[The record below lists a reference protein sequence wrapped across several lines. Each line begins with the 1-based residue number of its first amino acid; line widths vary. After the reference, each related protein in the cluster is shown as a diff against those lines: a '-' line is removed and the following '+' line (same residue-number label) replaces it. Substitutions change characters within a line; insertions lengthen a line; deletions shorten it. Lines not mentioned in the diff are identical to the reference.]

1 MQLIKKPGSFILVTI
16 LVTLVGIFLVSLSG
30 CSGLQ
35 KADDVSAAETET
47 VLQKAEDAADNEIAD
62 STEADFPVNELTSDL
77 LYDLLLAELALQQNN
92 YDLAFEKYYQAAVQ
106 TRDSRLVKKA
116 TGVTLFSKNDAQTS
130 QSVKLWSELQPD
142 NLDVQQIYASTL
154 ISQKKDEQ
162 AIEYLQRVI
171 ALSDNYPAG
180 LKRCVAILD
189 SIPER
194 ERVDYLFAAL
204 TKTHQNLPIVHLYAS
219 KIAIKYGDYA
229 TADKSLND
237 TLALKPDYLEAR
249 IVKVELLKKQQRN
262 PQAIKLLQE
271 IVADEPDNILLRLE
285 LARMLVADK
294 QHKKAFRHIQ
304 ILARDDELNSEVLF
318 AISLLSI
325 EIDETDAARQYLERL
340 HGHRLYASEAAYFIG
355 QLESARKNY
364 TEAEQWFRRVQR
376 GQYVFEANLRLAL
389 VLSQQ
394 GKLKD
399 AISLLNEYKP
409 ADLKQH
415 IEILQIKA
423 EVYAQTEKYKTGY
436 DTYTEALNLS
446 PGNHDLRYGRA
457 MLAEKFGRIDLLEQD
472 LLLII
477 AENPKDNQALNAL
490 GYTLVEQT
498 ERYQE
503 AKKYI
508 EQALAI
514 DGEDIATL
522 DSMGW
527 VLHKLGNNEDAVKY
541 LHKAYE
547 KDSDPEIAA
556 HYGEV
561 LWLLGKT
568 RKAKKI
574 WKKALKEYPEHKI
587 LLTTT
592 SRYLK

>member
-1 MQLIKKPGSFILVTI
+1 MQLIKQPGSFILVTI
-16 LVTLVGIFLVSLSG
+16 LVTLAGIFLVSLSG
-30 CSGLQ
+30 CS
-35 KADDVSAAETET
+35 
-47 VLQKAEDAADNEIAD
+47 VLQKAEDVPTAEIETGLQTAAENKSAEI
-62 STEADFPVNELTSDL
+62 TEAAFPVNELSSEL

-92 YDLAFEKYYQAAVQ
+92 YDLAFEKYYQAAAQ
-106 TRDSRLVKKA
+106 TRDSRLIKKA
-116 TGVTLFSKNDAQTS
+116 TGVTLFSKNDAQTN
-130 QSVKLWSELQPD
+130 QSVKLWSELQPQH
-142 NLDVQQIYASTL
+142 LDVQQIYASTL
-154 ISQKKDEQ
+154 ISQQKDDQ

-171 ALSDNYPAG
+171 TLSDDYPTG

-189 SIPER
+189 NIPER

-204 TKTHQNLPIVHLYAS
+204 TKSHQELPIVHLYAT

-229 TADKSLND
+229 AAEKSLND
-237 TLALKPDYLEAR
+237 ALALKPDYLEAQ
-249 IVKVELLKKQQRN
+249 IIQVELFKKQQRDQ
-262 PQAIKLLQE
+262 QAIKLLQK

-285 LARMLVADK
+285 LARLLVTDD

-304 ILARDDELNSEVLF
+304 ILAQDDELNSEVLF
-318 AISLLSI
+318 AISLLCM
-325 EIDETDAARQYLERL
+325 EIDEMDAARQYLERL

-355 QLESARKNY
+355 QLESASKNY
-364 TEAEQWFRRVQR
+364 PEAEQWFRQVQH

-394 GKLKD
+394 GKLTE
-399 AISLLNEYKP
+399 AITLLDGYQSD
-409 ADLKQH
+409 DLQQR

-423 EVYAQTEKYKTGY
+423 EVYAEAEKYKTGY
-436 DTYTEALNLS
+436 DLYTEALNLS
-446 PGNHDLRYGRA
+446 PGNHDLLYGRA

-472 LLLII
+472 LLTVI

-490 GYTLVEQT
+490 GFTLAEQT

-514 DGEDIATL
+514 DAEDIATL

-527 VLHKLGNNEDAVKY
+527 VLHKLGNNEAAARY

-547 KDSDPEIAA
+547 KDADPEIAA

-568 RKAKKI
+568 RKAEKV
-574 WKKALKEYPEHKI
+574 WKKALKEYPDHKI
-587 LLTTT
+587 LLSTT

>member
-1 MQLIKKPGSFILVTI
+1 MQLIKQPGSFILVTI
-16 LVTLVGIFLVSLSG
+16 LVTLAGIFLVSLSG
-30 CSGLQ
+30 CS
-35 KADDVSAAETET
+35 
-47 VLQKAEDAADNEIAD
+47 VLQKAEDAPAAEIETGMQTAAENK
-62 STEADFPVNELTSDL
+62 SAEITEAAFPVNELSSEL

-92 YDLAFEKYYQAAVQ
+92 YDLAFEKYYQAAAQ
-106 TRDSRLVKKA
+106 TRDSRLIKKA
-116 TGVTLFSKNDAQTS
+116 TGVTLFSKNDAQTNK
-130 QSVKLWSELQPD
+130 SVKLWSELQPQH
-142 NLDVQQIYASTL
+142 LDVQQIYASTL
-154 ISQKKDEQ
+154 INQQKDDQ

-171 ALSDNYPAG
+171 TLSDDYPAG

-189 SIPER
+189 NIPER

-204 TKTHQNLPIVHLYAS
+204 TKSHQELPIVHLYAT

-229 TADKSLND
+229 AAEKSLND
-237 TLALKPDYLEAR
+237 ALALKPDYLEAQ
-249 IVKVELLKKQQRN
+249 IIQVELFKKQQRDQ
-262 PQAIKLLQE
+262 QAIKLLQK

-285 LARMLVADK
+285 LARLLVADD

-304 ILARDDELNSEVLF
+304 ILAQDDELNSEVLF
-318 AISLLSI
+318 AISLLCM
-325 EIDETDAARQYLERL
+325 EIDEMDAARQYLQRL
-340 HGHRLYASEAAYFIG
+340 HGHRIYANEAAYFIG
-355 QLESARKNY
+355 QLESASKNY
-364 TEAEQWFRRVQR
+364 PEAEQWFRQVQH

-394 GKLKD
+394 GKLTE
-399 AISLLNEYKP
+399 AISLLDGYQSD
-409 ADLKQH
+409 DLQQR

-423 EVYAQTEKYKTGY
+423 EVYAEAEKYKTGY
-436 DTYTEALNLS
+436 DIYTEALNLS
-446 PGNHDLRYGRA
+446 PGNHDLLYGRA
-457 MLAEKFGRIDLLEQD
+457 MLAEKFGRVDLLEQD
-472 LLLII
+472 LLTVI

-490 GYTLVEQT
+490 GFTLAEQT

-514 DGEDIATL
+514 DAEDIATL

-527 VLHKLGNNEDAVKY
+527 VLHKLGNNEEAARY

-547 KDSDPEIAA
+547 KDADPEIAA

-568 RKAKKI
+568 RKAEKV
-574 WKKALKEYPEHKI
+574 WKKALKEYPDHKI